1 MCYQP
6 IFVIFNTSRMKP
18 NVVTATN
25 SAISSPL
32 TVLPTAKIVRHPRAK
47 KEMDESDFSDVAI
60 PSEETLQRLNVL
72 AKQHPFCIRHKGTNS
87 PLL

>member
-1 MCYQP
+1 
-6 IFVIFNTSRMKP
+6 MKP

-25 SAISSPL
+25 SSISSPL

-47 KEMDESDFSDVAI
+47 KEMEDQEVAI
-60 PSEETLQRLNVL
+60 PSEETLRRLNML
-72 AKQHPFCIRHKGTNS
+72 ANQHPFCIRHRGTNS